1 VRSQKKIFYVVHPLV
16 KIILSDGYVC
26 GSCHVTQYNS
36 NFKDLPLAKPGVHR
50 RKDDDKK
57 TLPKE
62 IQALSNRGLTSLTPE
77 NIRMPPLETIHVGGN
92 GILDL
97 NFEPELVIDL
107 SPPHKRKQP
116 LHKEVLAPP
125 KKRRFNGLNPELA
138 QINGHLTLPIPPP
151 MMRK

>member
-1 VRSQKKIFYVVHPLV
+1 
-16 KIILSDGYVC
+16 
-26 GSCHVTQYNS
+26 
-36 NFKDLPLAKPGVHR
+36 
-50 RKDDDKK
+50 
-57 TLPKE
+57 
-62 IQALSNRGLTSLTPE
+62 
-77 NIRMPPLETIHVGGN
+77 
-92 GILDL
+92 
-97 NFEPELVIDL
+97 VIDL